1 MLLVPKLP
9 SQPSD
14 SSEPE
19 SVISEQTEKTYI
31 VNSNLYWNFS
41 DLYDN
46 AEIEGKSGEIALDS
60 LGGETLKLF
69 SKDGEQI
76 SDWSAIIEDGQ
87 QIEKYDKDGN
97 SILKLT
103 VKVRSAK
110 MTRFFLR

>member
-1 MLLVPKLP
+1 MKKHILKIAAIFTAAMLLASCSKTPE
-9 SQPSD
+9 QPSD

-60 LGGETLKLF
+60 LGGDRNIKFPEH
-69 SKDGEQI
+69 SGECFV
-76 SDWSAIIEDGQ
+76 E
-87 QIEKYDKDGN
+87 
-97 SILKLT
+97 
-103 VKVRSAK
+103 
-110 MTRFFLR
+110 